1 MYQGLWS
8 NGPKEGLEYPDYTFD
23 EHFGK
28 PISSYVPREVLYD
41 YLKGEYEEFSLNQ
54 IQIMPENSSDSSY
67 INKQNEF
74 KALNIDCD
82 KILS

>member
-28 PISSYVPREVLYD
+28 PISSYLPRQVLYD
-41 YLKGEYEEFSLNQ
+41 YLKGEYEEFSLNH
-54 IQIMPENSSDSSY
+54 IQIMTETRCTRLTLT
-67 INKQNEF
+67 NKMNL
-74 KALNIDCD
+74 KL
-82 KILS
+82 LT

>member
-28 PISSYVPREVLYD
+28 PISSYPPREVLYD
-41 YLKGEYEEFSLNQ
+41 YLKGRDFRQSNIALHIISLLTEQ
-54 IQIMPENSSDSSY
+54 LLKTTTYTY
-67 INKQNEF
+67 IRDLF
-74 KALNIDCD
+74 
-82 KILS
+82 

>member
-28 PISSYVPREVLYD
+28 PISSYLPRQVLYD
-41 YLKGEYEEFSLNQ
+41 YLKGEYEEFSSNHSNYAG
-54 IQIMPENSSDSSY
+54 NSLDSSY

-74 KALNIDCD
+74 KAFNIDSV

>member
-28 PISSYVPREVLYD
+28 PISSYQPREVLYD
-41 YLKGEYEEFSLNQ
+41 YLKGKYFSA
-54 IQIMPENSSDSSY
+54 I
-67 INKQNEF
+67 
-74 KALNIDCD
+74 
-82 KILS
+82 